1 MPKIE
6 LTKADI
12 PFWSGGSGSLSVQAN
27 IANLDQPLTPSNNDL
42 FSLDFNI
49 AGGQSFAIGS
59 ADSVKLGI
67 EAGTNTRLIPLWSSS
82 SAERLKLLEDYGL
95 QDYFDAH
102 RNHDN
107 RLLMLLTSGA
117 NADASINGKYNYS
130 VLSLKASLKAGA
142 DAGYAMLRSFPADIP
157 ARIVITDF
165 FRGLRLPANVTE
177 PLASD
182 EMIVFEY
189 GGYLRFGA
197 SLGIGYEMSG
207 ASSFEINQ
215 LQFAE
220 KYAFSLIGRL
230 SLGASVAGRFKVE
243 VRQGTSEGWA
253 RVVVRKSRAKAF
265 SVAAD
270 VTATT
275 VFEQEGLPEAP
286 DEFLSAIIGLKS
298 KNWLNMLSQIHDLT
312 DFTKLENQLDELAKS
327 YIERFT
333 EKAFD
338 TLADRTQLDEALG
351 KINRV
356 VDAYN
361 DLGNHAVTLFD
372 RYFDT
377 ARNEVDNRL
386 ESALQII
393 KDAAD
398 WSNLKDELNG
408 GVNGILWDVVNQLT
422 EGDLLGWMLGNIE
435 IGGRSINSLDE
446 IKHRADKGL
455 SLIRDEPHA
464 AIRRAIA
471 LAKAEF
477 PLDGFLQELGS
488 IDWVELK
495 NLSDR
500 RLIGFVERLIGK
512 SINNLSNSELGK
524 VVTKFHQVLDAIE
537 NFKTTAYG
545 KIKEALN
552 QSLRFQLHAEYSRAT
567 EQKALIDFELDL
579 TTDAGKRLMQS
590 AGHGDFAEVLA
601 AYDTGAV
608 KLHEGILTHKVTKQS
623 KFSVNIIGW
632 HLGWNYQGLDRVI
645 TQAEQRISA
654 DEHGRLTII
663 STFDLQKERERI
675 RNGERVY
682 TNLLLRFIGES
693 KGKVQFDPSNQSYLV
708 DAVTGMTARYNLV
721 IDDPST
727 TQQELAQY
735 LSFADEF
742 GLATSDEAAEA
753 ALIPL
758 LPTDAQ
764 GNFGEVSVK
773 YEVRFTEEGLH
784 ALFTRPFTSSD
795 ESFLRRVMRL
805 IVLANSLNKGA
816 TRMARAWCYWTPG
829 VQALWAQG
837 QAAFTNHASAREF
850 SPIAPSPLKNLTAP
864 RKATLI
870 PSELQQLSTLF
881 YIEES
886 MIKGIRNLSQIV
898 QSPGQ
903 FSPRDFEKKMENF
916 GDALKKY
923 DDFDGGENTV
933 FAIFDKLIHRTST
946 GAQQR
951 NSSLTL
957 TSKLNGHK
965 ATKMLL
971 S

>member
-1 MPKIE
+1 MPNIE
-6 LTKADI
+6 LTKTDI
-12 PFWSGGSGSLSVQAN
+12 PFWSGGGGSLRVQAG
-27 IANLDQPLTPSNNDL
+27 IADLDQQLAPSDDDL
-42 FSLDFNI
+42 FSLNFDI
-49 AGGQSFAIGS
+49 AGNHSFAIG
-59 ADSVKLGI
+59 APDSVKLGI
-67 EAGTNTRLIPLWSSS
+67 EAGADTRLIPLWSSS

-95 QDYFDAH
+95 QDYFDPPRH
-102 RNHDN
+102 HDN
-107 RLLMLLTSGA
+107 RLLMLLVSGA
-117 NADASINGKYNYS
+117 GVDSSVGGKHNYS
-130 VLSLKASLKAGA
+130 VLSMEASLKAGA
-142 DAGYAMLRSFPADIP
+142 DAGYALLRSYPADTP
-157 ARIVITDF
+157 ARAVITDF
-165 FRGLRLPANVTE
+165 FRGLRLPANVGE
-177 PLASD
+177 PLADD

-220 KYAFSLIGRL
+220 KYAFSLIAKL
-230 SLGASVAGRFKVE
+230 SVGASVAGRFKVE
-243 VRQGTSEGWA
+243 VRQGSSHGWA

-270 VTATT
+270 VTAAI

-286 DEFLSAIIGLKS
+286 DEFLSAIIGLNS
-298 KNWLNMLSQIHDLT
+298 KNWLNMLSQIHDST
-312 DFTKLENQLDELAKS
+312 DFNKLENQLDELAKS
-327 YIERFT
+327 YIEKFT
-333 EKAFD
+333 AKAFD
-338 TLADRTQLDEALG
+338 TLADQTQLDEALAR
-351 KINRV
+351 INRV

-372 RYFDT
+372 RYFDK
-377 ARNEVDNRL
+377 AQDKVDDNL
-386 ESALQII
+386 ESALQTI

-398 WSNLKDELNG
+398 WNSLKDEMNG
-408 GVNGILWDVVNQLT
+408 GRNVILWDVVNQLT
-422 EGDLLGWMLGNIE
+422 EGDPLGWMLGSID
-435 IGGRSINSLDE
+435 IGNHSIDSLDE
-446 IKHRADKGL
+446 IKRRADKGL
-455 SLIRDEPHA
+455 ALIRDRAHTE
-464 AIRRAIA
+464 IRRAIA

-477 PLDGFLQELGS
+477 PLDGFLQQLDS
-488 IDWVELK
+488 INWVELK
-495 NLSDR
+495 SLTDR
-500 RLIGFVERLIGK
+500 RLVGFVERLIGK
-512 SINNLSNSELGK
+512 SIDNLSNSELGK
-524 VVTKFHQVLDAIE
+524 VVTKFHETLDAIE
-537 NFKTTAYG
+537 NFKIVAYR
-545 KIKEALN
+545 KIKEALD
-552 QSLRFQLHAEYSRAT
+552 QSFQFQFHAEYSRAT

-579 TTDAGKRLMQS
+579 TTDAGKRLMKS

-608 KLHEGILTHKVTKQS
+608 KLHEGVLTHKVTKQS

-682 TNLLLRFIGES
+682 TNLLLRFVGES
-693 KGKVQFDPSNQSYLV
+693 KGKVQFDHSNQSYLV
-708 DAVTGMTARYNLV
+708 DAVTGMTARYDLV

-742 GLATSDEAAEA
+742 GLGTPDQAAEA

-764 GNFGEVSVK
+764 GNFGETSVK
-773 YEVRFTEEGLH
+773 YEVRFTEEGLRT
-784 ALFTRPFTSSD
+784 LFTKPFTSSD
-795 ESFLRRVMRL
+795 ELFLRRVMRL

-816 TRMARAWCYWTPG
+816 TRVARAWCYWTPWI
-829 VQALWAQG
+829 QALWAQG
-837 QAAFTNHASAREF
+837 QAAFTNHISAREF

-864 RKATLI
+864 PDATLI
-870 PSELQQLSTLF
+870 PSELHQLHTL
-881 YIEES
+881 YSIEQS
-886 MIKGIRNLSQIV
+886 MIKGMRDLSRIV

-916 GDALKKY
+916 GDALKLY
-923 DDFDGGENTV
+923 DDFDGGENTM
-933 FAIFDKLIHRTST
+933 FALFDKLIQRDPI
-946 GAQQR
+946 GAR
-951 NSSLTL
+951 KRDSSLTI
-957 TSKLNGHK
+957 TSTVDGRKT
-965 ATKMLL
+965 TKMLF